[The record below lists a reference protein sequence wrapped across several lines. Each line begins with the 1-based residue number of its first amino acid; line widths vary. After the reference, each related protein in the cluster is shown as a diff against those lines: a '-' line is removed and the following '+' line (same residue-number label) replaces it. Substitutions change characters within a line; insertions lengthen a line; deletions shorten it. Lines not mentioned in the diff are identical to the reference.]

1 MGGDKL
7 SVMSFLSFVNEIHV
21 RIAVLNK
28 FREFDRPH
36 PRLCLKYKLL
46 RVTLTYNYLCNKA
59 LSSF

>member
-1 MGGDKL
+1 
-7 SVMSFLSFVNEIHV
+7 MSFLSFVNEIHV